1 MTLTPP
7 VSRSLM
13 RTAVAA
19 GMGSLALTSLSALAN
34 YDTLPEATGVD
45 LPIPA
50 QVDADGEALFYQE
63 ALYHRDISAV
73 QHAMAS
79 VGRIMRDS
87 EMGHEGYD
95 ASLADEPM
103 AAQGQAWLDL
113 QHQAS
118 AFFTDEGAVG
128 TMVQE
133 EGEWVPGRE
142 MSLADLAQAAFSYH
156 MHHSGGR
163 WAEHG
168 LENAITHGPAGYLGA
183 ITQRLYQDHYGQR
196 GFQDVG
202 RERDAASMAH
212 GLDVLH
218 SLAYSWVRWHKPG
231 GADDMG
237 QLSEEVMEAAHGITL
252 ERLVAISR
260 NLAGTLDEAWDY
272 ERKIYDLD
280 NDGAYHLDTLGSL
293 VRGHKALYEILY
305 VFGDDD
311 DRELAERLFERK
323 AEMTLALLDSDEAVR
338 DWGLAER
345 VVFTSEGVRVDSDRI
360 DTESQWRFL
369 NHFTGGFGTLRERDG
384 TSSFLE
390 TRPELGERI
399 GELSDRLLQAAL
411 DHQLGEDGLM
421 HRRLSVEDGEVIDDR
436 HQVAAIAWFAT
447 TASNAYRSGELF
459 ERPGDWADDTE
470 LEMRSREL
478 YDAIRANN
486 DWLLTLLD

>member
-1 MTLTPP
+1 MILT
-7 VSRSLM
+7 SRFTPSLL
-13 RTAVAA
+13 RRAVAA
-19 GMGSLALTSLSALAN
+19 GMGGLALASLPALAN
-34 YDTLPEATGVD
+34 YDTLPEASGVD

-50 QVDADGEALFYQE
+50 QVGDDGEALFYQE
-63 ALYHRDISAV
+63 AFYHRDLSAV

-95 ASLADEPM
+95 ANLAEAPM

-113 QHQAS
+113 QQQAA

-142 MSLADLAQAAFSYH
+142 MNLADLAQAAFSYH
-156 MHHSGGR
+156 MHHSAGR
-163 WAEHG
+163 WADHG
-168 LENAITHGPAGYLGA
+168 LEEAITFGPAGYLGA
-183 ITQRLYQDHYGQR
+183 ITQRLTQSHYGQR
-196 GFQDVG
+196 GFQDVES
-202 RERDAASMAH
+202 ERDAASLAH

-218 SLAYSWVRWHKPG
+218 SQAYSWVRWDKPG

-237 QLSEEVMEAAHGITL
+237 QLSEERMEAAHGISL
-252 ERLVAISR
+252 ERLVEISR
-260 NLAGTLDEAWDY
+260 NLAGTLDAAWDG
-272 ERKIYDLD
+272 ERRIYDLD

-305 VFGDDD
+305 VFGEED
-311 DRELAERLFERK
+311 DRDLAAQLFERK
-323 AEMTLALLDSDEAVR
+323 ADMTLALLDSDQALR

-345 VVFTSEGVRVDSDRI
+345 VVFTGEGVKADGERI

-369 NHFTGGFGTLRERDG
+369 NHLTGGFGTLRERDG

-390 TRPELGERI
+390 TRPELGEGI

-411 DHQLGEDGLM
+411 DYQLGDDGLM
-421 HRRLSVEDGEVIDDR
+421 QRRLAVADGEVIDER

-447 TASNAYRSGELF
+447 AAGNAYRSGEAF
-459 ERPGDWADDTE
+459 ERPGDWGDDTE
-470 LEMRSREL
+470 LEARSRAL

>member
-1 MTLTPP
+1 MSHIPRLTPTLLRRA
-7 VSRSLM
+7 VS
-13 RTAVAA
+13 A
-19 GMGSLALTSLSALAN
+19 GMGSLALASLPALAN
-34 YDTLPEATGVD
+34 YGTLPEAAGVD
-45 LPIPA
+45 LPVPS
-50 QVDADGEALFYQE
+50 QVSDDGEALFYQE

-87 EMGHEGYD
+87 EMGHENY
-95 ASLADEPM
+95 APELADAPM

-113 QHQAS
+113 QQQAE
-118 AFFTDEGAVG
+118 AFFTDGGAVG

-133 EGEWVPGRE
+133 GGEWVPGRE
-142 MSLADLAQAAFSYH
+142 MNLADLSQAAFSYH

-163 WAEHG
+163 WADHG
-168 LENAITHGPAGYLGA
+168 LENAITYGPAGYLGA
-183 ITQRLYQDHYGQR
+183 ITQRLYESHYGQR
-196 GFQDVG
+196 GFQDVES
-202 RERDAASMAH
+202 ERDAASLSH
-212 GLDVLH
+212 GLDALH
-218 SLAYSWVRWHKPG
+218 SLTYSWVRWDKPG

-237 QLSEEVMEAAHGITL
+237 QLSEERMEAAHGISL

-260 NLAGTLDEAWDY
+260 NLADTLDAAWDGD
-272 ERKIYDLD
+272 RQTYDLD

-305 VFGDDD
+305 VFGDEEDQA
-311 DRELAERLFERK
+311 LAEQLFERK
-323 AEMTLALLDSDEAVR
+323 ADMALALLESDEALR

-345 VVFTSEGVRVDSDRI
+345 VVFTEEGVKADGERI

-369 NHFTGGFGTLRERDG
+369 NHFAGGFGTLREREG

-390 TRPELGERI
+390 NRPELGERI

-411 DHQLGEDGLM
+411 DYQLGEDGLM
-421 HRRLSVEDGEVIDDR
+421 QRRLAVADGEVIDER
-436 HQVAAIAWFAT
+436 RQVAAIAWFAT
-447 TASNAYRSGELF
+447 AAGNAYRSGEAF
-459 ERPGDWADDTE
+459 ERPGDWGDDAE
-470 LEMRSREL
+470 LEASSRAL

>member
-7 VSRSLM
+7 VPRSLL

-19 GMGSLALTSLSALAN
+19 GMGSLALASLPALAN
-34 YDTLPEATGVD
+34 YDTLPDASGVD
-45 LPIPA
+45 LAIPA

-95 ASLADEPM
+95 ASLAEAPM

-113 QHQAS
+113 QHQAA
-118 AFFTDEGAVG
+118 AFFTDEGALG

-142 MSLADLAQAAFSYH
+142 MNLGDLAQAAFSYH

-163 WAEHG
+163 WADHG

-183 ITQRLYQDHYGQR
+183 ITQRLYQDHYGQS

-202 RERDAASMAH
+202 SERDAASLAH
-212 GLDVLH
+212 GLDALH

-237 QLSEEVMEAAHGITL
+237 QLSEERMEAAHGISL
-252 ERLVAISR
+252 ERLVDISR
-260 NLAGTLDEAWDY
+260 NLAGTLDEAWDD

-293 VRGHKALYEILY
+293 MRGHKALYEILQ
-305 VFGDDD
+305 VFGDEE
-311 DRELAERLFERK
+311 DRALAEQLFERK
-323 AEMTLALLDSDEAVR
+323 ADMTLALLESDEAVR

-345 VVFTSEGVRVDSDRI
+345 VVYTTEGVRVDGERI

-390 TRPELGERI
+390 TRPELGEQI
-399 GELSDRLLQAAL
+399 GQLSDRLLQAAL
-411 DHQLGEDGLM
+411 EYQLGEDGLM
-421 HRRLSVEDGEVIDDR
+421 HRRLAVADGEVIDDR
-436 HQVAAIAWFAT
+436 RQVAAIAWFAT
-447 TASNAYRSGELF
+447 AAGNSYRSGEAF
-459 ERPGDWADDTE
+459 ERPGDWGDDAE
-470 LEMRSREL
+470 LEARSRDL
-478 YDAIRANN
+478 YGAIRTNN